1 MSEPSDD
8 DPEDPPRSYSI
19 AVRIRRT
26 TVEFVHVRVPITEAV
41 VSDDHLDPDK
51 VFAAAVELGKADPA
65 LRWLSDTD
73 PVVEIHPLQTPPPEL
88 DN

>member
-1 MSEPSDD
+1 MSDD
-8 DPEDPPRSYSI
+8 DPPRSYSI

-26 TVEFVHVRVPITEAV
+26 TVEYVHVRVPVTDAV
-41 VSDDHLDPDK
+41 VVDEHLDPDK
-51 VFAAAVELGKADPA
+51 VFAAAVELGVTDPS
-65 LRWLSDTD
+65 LRWLSEEP